1 MVPWYLVVTAH
12 MGRGGCRHPP
22 AMHRTNGAR
31 GGWWL
36 KFHQIGRWWVQ
47 GCLMV
52 ALGRT
57 RTCGA
62 VVFDRCGPYEP
73 WWGGRRSAASAAR
86 GRGAPRCVGL
96 NGPKIS
102 GKP

>member
-12 MGRGGCRHPP
+12 MGRGGCQHPP
-22 AMHRTNGAR
+22 AIHRTNGAR

-57 RTCGA
+57 GTCGA
-62 VVFDRCGPYEP
+62 VVFDRCGPHEP
-73 WWGGRRSAASAAR
+73 WWGAAR
-86 GRGAPRCVGL
+86 RRRRRVAVE
-96 NGPKIS
+96 
-102 GKP
+102 